1 MLRQTQE
8 LQPKTAVLEVFTPSA
23 KTQRLL
29 DCLSCWQNGW
39 SLRQIAQKHD
49 ISHTRVRAI
58 LRDVGCDA
66 TLRMVADGERPRR
79 RVPAERV
86 KQAMAMLDHPRFV
99 RLKHQQKSAIV
110 WTALGLTSRQI
121 AHRTGV
127 TPQCVR
133 AAFTTANFKLASH
146 RQKPAGPPP
155 PEEPAAAM
163 PELCWDGL
171 LQIDTSNL

>member
-8 LQPKTAVLEVFTPSA
+8 LQLKTAVLEVFTPSA

-29 DCLSCWQNGW
+29 DCLNCWQEGW
-39 SLRQIAQKHD
+39 SLRQIAQKFH
-49 ISHTRVRAI
+49 ISHTRVRTI
-58 LRDVGCDA
+58 LHDVGCDV
-66 TLRMVADGERPRR
+66 TLRMVADGELPRH

-86 KQAMAMLDHPRFV
+86 KQALAMLDHPRFT
-99 RLKHQQKSAIV
+99 RLTRRQKSALA

-121 AHRTGV
+121 ARRTGV

-133 AAFTTANFKLASH
+133 AAFTAASFKLASH
-146 RQKPAGPPP
+146 RQKPTGPPP
-155 PEEPAAAM
+155 AEESATAM

-171 LQIDTSNL
+171 LEIDTSNL